1 MSGKPRFSYE
11 MGTALITLKIMPES
25 PDTNLEEL
33 QAKVEAIIIQNQGQN
48 PKFEKQPIAF
58 GLIALIANFAMD
70 ESVPTDPFETKVA
83 EIENVSSAEITDF
96 RRAFG

>member
-1 MSGKPRFSYE
+1 

-25 PDTNLEEL
+25 PDSNLDEL
-33 QAKVEAIIIQNQGQN
+33 QAKAEAVIIENQGQN
-48 PKFEKQPIAF
+48 PKFERQPIAF
-58 GLIALIANFAMD
+58 GLNAIMANFAMD
-70 ESVPTDPFETKVA
+70 ESIPTDPFETKVA